1 VTTDKSLADDFK
13 TFAAHPESVLEGA
26 LLVARFIDPQT
37 DVAGIQKTLISL
49 AERVGS
55 GASAQR
61 VLAVLRD
68 DGFRG
73 AESYYEAR
81 NSALGHVL
89 LARCG
94 IPISLAVVILSI
106 AQLLD
111 LKAQG
116 INFPGHFLLLLERQ
130 LVDPFALKVVEGA
143 ARTRLYNQ
151 AGLPPGALLPP
162 ADARAITLRMLNNL
176 KGIALAA
183 EDWSRALECTDLQL
197 LLAPSDL
204 GIRMERVQLWVR
216 LGVTGMALQEKAA
229 ALALCPDPP
238 SRARVEAL
246 LAGEQRA
253 QTGAEAPGKLH

>member
-1 VTTDKSLADDFK
+1 
-13 TFAAHPESVLEGA
+13 
-26 LLVARFIDPQT
+26 
-37 DVAGIQKTLISL
+37 
-49 AERVGS
+49 
-55 GASAQR
+55 
-61 VLAVLRD
+61 
-68 DGFRG
+68 
-73 AESYYEAR
+73 
-81 NSALGHVL
+81 VL